1 MLGDQRWNGSCKYN
15 LVLSFRTK
23 LVNLKYYGGS
33 RNLEAL
39 CSGLR
44 ESFCKLTADKT
55 GTISPQYLVPRLV
68 FHVTDIYN
76 DNSLIFRYTDVLP
89 LILGRHVLRHSFTQF
104 F

>member
-1 MLGDQRWNGSCKYN
+1 MLGDQWWNGSCKYN
-15 LVLSFRTK
+15 SVLSFRTK
-23 LVNLKYYGGS
+23 LVNLKCYGGS
-33 RNLEAL
+33 RNFDTL

-44 ESFCKLTADKT
+44 ESFCKSTADKT
-55 GTISPQYLVPRLV
+55 GTVRPQYLVPQLV

-89 LILGRHVLRHSFTQF
+89 LILGGHVLLHSFTQF